1 MSAKGYLVTDYSQYT
16 SEVRRCNVDKEE
28 AEKRIQHERTKEG
41 HMLESESCDGE
52 QGLLGQ
58 C

>member
-41 HMLESESCDGE
+41 HMLESESCDRG